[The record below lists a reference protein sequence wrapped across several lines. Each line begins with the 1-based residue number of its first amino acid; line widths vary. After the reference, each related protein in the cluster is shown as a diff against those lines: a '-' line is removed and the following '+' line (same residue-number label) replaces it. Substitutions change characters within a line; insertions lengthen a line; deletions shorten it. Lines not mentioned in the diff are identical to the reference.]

1 MMWHFDG
8 TLGGWQIFGTVMMV
22 VFWIAIIALIIWGI
36 KRFTEGTKTTT
47 GKDALDIIKERYARG
62 EITKQEYDEIK
73 RDLS

>member
-1 MMWHFDG
+1 MMWHYDG
-8 TLGGWQIFGTVMMV
+8 IIGGWQIFGMVMMG

-47 GKDALDIIKERYARG
+47 GKDALEIIKGRYARG
-62 EITKQEYDEIK
+62 EISKEEFQQIK